1 MVEKTSAA
9 RIEAINDPTP
19 TSPEPGIRRLLSEML
34 DEMERNITVLIDRNA
49 QLEKENQKLR
59 FDNQR
64 IREILGG

>member
-1 MVEKTSAA
+1 MEKPGAV
-9 RIEAINDPTP
+9 RIETLPDPP
-19 TSPEPGIRRLLSEML
+19 SPEPGIRRLLSEML
-34 DEMERNITVLIDRNA
+34 EELERNVTVLIDRNA